1 VTAPKRR
8 ILGISDSTSLFAPV
22 WREPVLMRKIAE
34 LTGVTGPVIYYI
46 GAANGDD
53 PRKIGDFTELARRVG
68 AQPEVFRVFAM
79 TCQNPGAYFRGA
91 DAIFIDGGSTRNL
104 LALLREWDAVEPLFD
119 AYRRGVLLA
128 GASAGISCLF
138 DWCISDSILTQ
149 LTPVRGLGILAG
161 TVCAHYDARPDRQAA
176 LLRLIDDDPNALP
189 AYGLEEG
196 VAALFV
202 DERFVE
208 SYTNRPGGRLHIV
221 ERGSDA
227 GLPRGIRLN
236 DVPASLLEA

>member
-1 VTAPKRR
+1 MKSPKRR
-8 ILGISDSTSLFAPV
+8 ILGISDSASVFAPV

-34 LTGVTGPVIYYI
+34 LTGVTNPVIYYI
-46 GAANGDD
+46 GAACGDD
-53 PRKIGDFTELARRVG
+53 PRKIVDFMELARRVG
-68 AQPEVFRVFAM
+68 ARPEAFRVFAM

-104 LALLREWDAVEPLFD
+104 LALLREWDAVEPLVD
-119 AYRRGVLLA
+119 AYRQGALLA

-138 DWCISDSILTQ
+138 DWCISDSVLTQ
-149 LTPVRGLGILAG
+149 VAPVRGLGVLPG
-161 TVCAHYDARPDRQAA
+161 TVCPHYNARQDRRSALRQLIEDNPD
-176 LLRLIDDDPNALP
+176 ALP

-208 SYTNRPGGRLHIV
+208 SYTNRPGALLHLV
-221 ERGSDA
+221 ERGLD
-227 GLPRGIRLN
+227 GRHPRGIRTS
-236 DVPASLLEA
+236 DVPASPLDA

>member
-1 VTAPKRR
+1 MTSPKRR
-8 ILGISDSTSLFAPV
+8 ILGISDSASVFAPV

-34 LTGVTGPVIYYI
+34 LTGVAEPVIYYI
-46 GAANGDD
+46 GAAGGDD
-53 PRKIGDFTELARRVG
+53 PRKIGDFMELARRVG
-68 AQPEVFRVFAM
+68 ARPEAFRVFAM

-91 DAIFIDGGSTRNL
+91 DAVFIDGGSTRNL

-119 AYRRGVLLA
+119 AYRQGALLA

-149 LTPVRGLGILAG
+149 LTPVRGLGILEG
-161 TVCAHYDARPDRQAA
+161 TVCAHYDTRPDRQAA
-176 LLRLIDDDPNALP
+176 LKRLIDDDPTALP

-202 DERFVE
+202 DECFVE
-208 SYTNRPGGRLHIV
+208 SYTNRPGARVHVI
-221 ERGSDA
+221 EHSADA
-227 GLPRGIRLN
+227 RHPRRVSSNGLPA
-236 DVPASLLEA
+236 VLLEA